1 MNVAFRV
8 LVCVFAV
15 AVLAGCANSV
25 PRNEQGTIAQATL
38 AQGNFTVVQSGVKGT
53 SEMSVLGFRMIGGEP
68 FGIVLSGDKDLTT
81 TAMDQLRRN
90 AGLQGKPRALV
101 NVTEELQYDPW
112 VFIYHRVTKTITADV
127 VEFR

>member
-1 MNVAFRV
+1 MNVVLRV
-8 LVCVFAV
+8 LACIVVV

-25 PRNEQGTIAQATL
+25 PRNAQATIAQATL

-53 SEMSVLGFRMIGGEP
+53 SEMSFLGCRMIGGEP

-90 AGLQGKPRALV
+90 AGLQGKARALV

-112 VFIYHRVTKTITADV
+112 VIIYHHVTKTITADV

>member
-1 MNVAFRV
+1 MKAV
-8 LVCVFAV
+8 LQVLCCVVAV
-15 AVLAGCANSV
+15 AALAGCANSV
-25 PRNEQGTIAQATL
+25 PRNAQGTIAQATL
-38 AQGNFTVVQSGVKGT
+38 AQNNFAIADVGVKGT
-53 SEMSVLGFRMIGGEP
+53 SEMSFLGFRMIGGEP

-112 VFIYHRVTKTITADV
+112 VFIYHRVRKTITADV